1 MSNILTDVGS
11 RGRYYYVGNV
21 EEEEEDNDDG
31 NDEVEKE
38 REVES
43 KDANLGNESN
53 ANVMENDEQ
62 DMYTALVNSNVVLIV
77 IL

>member
-1 MSNILTDVGS
+1 M
-11 RGRYYYVGNV
+11 
-21 EEEEEDNDDG
+21 EEEEDNDDG
-31 NDEVEKE
+31 NDEEEKE

-43 KDANLGNESN
+43 KDAKLGNESN
-53 ANVMENDEQ
+53 ANVMENEHEQ